1 MLFFK
6 LKSRQAAMVHEL
18 LGIFEQS
25 TGQKLSS
32 RKSSLLVREGVDS
45 AEVQEIKQVLDI
57 VRVGFEDKYLGL
69 PMPTGRFKRG
79 RFSKLRRGMT
89 RG

>member
-1 MLFFK
+1 
-6 LKSRQAAMVHEL
+6 
-18 LGIFEQS
+18 
-25 TGQKLSS
+25 
-32 RKSSLLVREGVDS
+32 
-45 AEVQEIKQVLDI
+45 VLDI